1 VSTSTPIVSAGAPIA
16 EHADLRRLSWL
27 FLVLGLVSMLIGI
40 LAIGAPL
47 VATTKSVIV
56 IGVLLIIAGLTEAI
70 QAVIMR
76 NLRGFAIHL
85 LAAALYLMV
94 GFFVI
99 EDPDRA
105 AGVITLLLAAF
116 FFAGGVLRIGYALVE
131 RFPAWPWV
139 LLNGAV
145 DLFLGILIWR
155 GWPESKEW
163 VIGLFVGI
171 ELILHGWSWVAFALM
186 VRSFG
191 SAKQV

>member
-1 VSTSTPIVSAGAPIA
+1 MSSSSSLILPIRNFCKRELLADPGSWFSARPPEASEHEERNAVSTSTPIVSAGAPIA

-56 IGVLLIIAGLTEAI
+56 VLLIIAGLTEAI

-105 AGVITLLLAAF
+105 
-116 FFAGGVLRIGYALVE
+116 
-131 RFPAWPWV
+131 
-139 LLNGAV
+139 
-145 DLFLGILIWR
+145 
-155 GWPESKEW
+155 
-163 VIGLFVGI
+163 
-171 ELILHGWSWVAFALM
+171 
-186 VRSFG
+186 
-191 SAKQV
+191 